1 MAISATQV
9 KELRG
14 KTGAG
19 MMDCKKA
26 LTEASNMDELKSM
39 ADELRNKIK
48 SGVGVLI
55 SNFGEKV
62 GIVAIVSDDLL
73 KIKNI
78 AAGNIV
84 GEVAKLVGGR
94 GGGRP
99 HMATAGGKDID
110 KIDDALNEV
119 ENIVEK
125 VAQK

>member
-1 MAISATQV
+1 
-9 KELRG
+9 
-14 KTGAG
+14 
-19 MMDCKKA
+19 
-26 LTEASNMDELKSM
+26 MDELKAM

-55 SNFGEKV
+55 ANFGEKV
-62 GIVAIVSDDLL
+62 GIVTIVSDDLL
-73 KIKNI
+73 KDKTI
-78 AAGNIV
+78 AAGKVV
-84 GEVAKLVGGR
+84 GEVAKIVGGG